1 MKTTME
7 KLTEMNTFN
16 TSEVNTMSIMRV
28 KFKLF
33 KTISMIMMKITTDTS
48 MKKNSLS
55 FQKFDS
61 WIYSLNIAHTRLNLN
76 KKLNIENFLEATMT
90 NKTAP

>member
-55 FQKFDS
+55 FQKFYS